1 MEEMQPAGVL
11 LLAGLDKLES
21 SRNIAHSRDVQRSV
35 ASKGL

>member
-1 MEEMQPAGVL
+1 MGEMQPAGVL

-21 SRNIAHSRDVQRSV
+21 GRNIAHSHDLQRSG